1 MKKIVIWLLVW
12 LLCINL
18 CVGIAIAEAVVI
30 PNVLE
35 GFEENES
42 ILDICWVNDTLY
54 ILGNEAIYSW
64 RFGDERVQLYWQQP
78 EIDAYRYLETPP
90 EAADKHALW
99 EQAVEFLVT
108 DGVSLYAWQPYSAQL
123 FEVQAQGLTL
133 AAEIPLSVLTYN
145 NEGNTIHR
153 EQYQVAMQG
162 ERLLLLLGTDDS
174 SDWTKTELIG
184 FDLPTAEL
192 KSLSTEPLVQ
202 FAVADQTKLFICQRD
217 DENSQYTFHYRL
229 DAKRCA
235 VCGVLFLPGS
245 NRAKYCPECAGH
257 MKRIK
262 AAQRKRKQRAKCH
275 ALVPEK
281 PL

>member
-18 CVGIAIAEAVVI
+18 CVGIAVAEAVMI

-108 DGVSLYAWQPYSAQL
+108 D
-123 FEVQAQGLTL
+123 
-133 AAEIPLSVLTYN
+133 
-145 NEGNTIHR
+145 
-153 EQYQVAMQG
+153 
-162 ERLLLLLGTDDS
+162 
-174 SDWTKTELIG
+174 
-184 FDLPTAEL
+184 
-192 KSLSTEPLVQ
+192 
-202 FAVADQTKLFICQRD
+202 
-217 DENSQYTFHYRL
+217 
-229 DAKRCA
+229 
-235 VCGVLFLPGS
+235 
-245 NRAKYCPECAGH
+245 
-257 MKRIK
+257 
-262 AAQRKRKQRAKCH
+262 
-275 ALVPEK
+275 
-281 PL
+281 